1 MPYLA
6 KNTILGKLEVLEI
19 YEFYDI
25 PILFLCSNQYGHHY
39 LVLSI
44 SETDEYNVWI
54 YAAISKKR
62 LKAVR
67 AGAIDLY
74 DAFKQ
79 TEDACI
85 FKVTTLSTE
94 PDTVTTVM
102 CDDLRSEWLPT
113 KGPKLD
119 IPKSKVIPKGSHQII
134 ETPPL
139 PGIEDGVESFDDII
153 VRAFSETRIEIRAG
167 VQDFLSSDR
176 MIADPY
182 LDKKFIELCMKYGL
196 KTNPVNLNLRLMA
209 LRKAKKLSHLPP
221 SKKRSGLTPIVS
233 SIISFAS
240 ELGLR
245 LIRIRKGVTL
255 DQILCDPKLADEFDK
270 LAKSI
275 SPGYSPLEYRLA
287 ALNVR
292 KRGTFKR
299 VDERVTFESIENVK
313 NLRIERMPDVAGLY
327 LFSSDDFQVFI
338 NQTNSI
344 RNRLMLHL
352 KNSSNRGL
360 PDWLWNKP
368 LQHSYIAMPEVTATF
383 RKNLEQTE
391 IRERETFLNFYSKP
405 A

>member
-1 MPYLA
+1 M
-6 KNTILGKLEVLEI
+6 LGKLEVLEI

-25 PILFLCSNQYGHHY
+25 PRLFLCSNQYGHYY
-39 LVLSI
+39 LVLSV
-44 SETDEYNVWI
+44 SEADKYHTWI
-54 YAAISKKR
+54 YAAISNKR

-67 AGAIDLY
+67 AGDVDLY

-79 TEDACI
+79 TEDACV

-94 PDTVTTVM
+94 SDTVTTIM
-102 CDDLRSEWLPT
+102 CDDLHSEWLPI
-113 KGPKLD
+113 KGPKLG

-139 PGIEDGVESFDDII
+139 PGMQDAIESFDDII
-153 VRAFSETRIEIRAG
+153 IRAFSEIRVEIKSG
-167 VQDFLSSDR
+167 TQEFLSSDR

-182 LDKKFIELCMKYGL
+182 LDRKFIKLCMEYGL
-196 KTNPVNLNLRLMA
+196 KTNPINLNLRLMA
-209 LRKAKKLSHLPP
+209 LRKQSKLSHLAP
-221 SKKRSGLTPIVS
+221 SKKRSGLMPSVS
-233 SIISFAS
+233 NIISFAS
-240 ELGLR
+240 ELALR

-275 SPGYSPLEYRLA
+275 SPGYSSLEYRLA

-299 VDERVTFESIENVK
+299 VDERVTFKSIENVK
-313 NLRIERMPDVAGLY
+313 NLRIEKIPNAAGLY
-327 LFSSDDFQVFI
+327 LFSSDDFPVFM
-338 NQTNSI
+338 NQTDSI

-368 LQHSYIAMPEVTATF
+368 LQHSYIAMPKVTATF

-391 IRERETFLNFYSKP
+391 IRERQTFLNFYSKT